1 MCREM
6 EQDLN
11 QLETLE
17 KEAENEEEKKFLAT
31 YLKILK
37 QIGQEVLQ
45 AQVKYKNV
53 NREQMI
59 QERKNHLNNEI
70 HIFREY
76 QKQANREL
84 KEINDKI
91 KEVQKKN
98 VIVEF

>member
-1 MCREM
+1 M

-59 QERKNHLNNEI
+59 QERKNNLNNEI

-91 KEVQKKN
+91 KDVQKKN

>member
-59 QERKNHLNNEI
+59 QERKNNLNNEI

>member
-31 YLKILK
+31 YVKILK
-37 QIGQEVLQ
+37 QIGQEVIK

-91 KEVQKKN
+91 KEVQKKM
-98 VIVEF
+98 

>member
-59 QERKNHLNNEI
+59 QERKNNLNNEI

-91 KEVQKKN
+91 KDVQKKN